1 MKNTAVRV
9 DRPLLLDTCAAIWLM
24 ERAAFSKESMAAMV
38 AAYER
43 GENLLV
49 SPITAW
55 EMGLLV
61 SRGRMPSVT
70 SPGAWFKSLL
80 ATETMELAKMTP
92 ETLIASSGLPGK
104 LHRDPADRIIIAT
117 ARELGMT
124 IVTRDRL
131 ILDYAAQGHVSAL
144 AC

>member
-1 MKNTAVRV
+1 MKSTVRRV
-9 DRPLLLDTCAAIWLM
+9 VRPLLLDTCAAIWLM
-24 ERAAFSKESMAAMV
+24 ERAPFSKESMAAMV
-38 AAYER
+38 VAYEN
-43 GENLLV
+43 GQDLMI

-61 SRGRMPSVT
+61 SRGRMPSVANPFT
-70 SPGAWFKSLL
+70 WFKTLL
-80 ATETMELAKMTP
+80 EQDAIELAGMTP
-92 ETLIASSGLPGK
+92 DILIQSSNLPGNV
-104 LHRDPADRIIIAT
+104 HRDPADRIIIAT

-131 ILDYAAQGHVSAL
+131 ILEYAARGHVSAL

>member
-1 MKNTAVRV
+1 
-9 DRPLLLDTCAAIWLM
+9 LLLDTCAAIWLM
-24 ERAAFSKESMAAMV
+24 ERAAFSKEGMAAMV

-43 GENLLV
+43 GENLSV

-55 EMGLLV
+55 EMGFLV

-70 SPGAWFKSLL
+70 SPGTWFKSLL
-80 ATETMELAKMTP
+80 ASEAMELAKMTP
-92 ETLIASSGLPGK
+92 EILIGSSSLPGD
-104 LHRDPADRIIIAT
+104 LHRDPADRILIAT

-124 IVTRDRL
+124 IVTRDRM
-131 ILDYAAQGHVSAL
+131 ILDYAARGHVSAL

>member
-1 MKNTAVRV
+1 MKNMVARV

-24 ERAAFSKESMAAMV
+24 ERAAFSREGMAALV
-38 AAYER
+38 ASYES
-43 GENLLV
+43 GENLSV

-70 SPGAWFKSLL
+70 NPAVWFKALL
-80 ATETMELAKMTP
+80 AREAIELARMTP
-92 ETLIASSGLPGK
+92 DILISSSNLPGD
-104 LHRDPADRIIIAT
+104 LHRDPADRIIIST

-124 IVTRDRL
+124 IITRDRM
-131 ILDYAAQGHVSAL
+131 ILDYADKGHVSAL

>member
-1 MKNTAVRV
+1 MEG
-9 DRPLLLDTCAAIWLM
+9 AALSSEAM
-24 ERAAFSKESMAAMV
+24 EAMV

-55 EMGLLV
+55 EIGLLV

-70 SPGAWFKSLL
+70 NPSVWFKTLL
-80 ATETMELAKMTP
+80 GQGTIELAHMTP
-92 ETLIASSGLPGK
+92 DILIQSSNLPGD
-104 LHRDPADRIIIAT
+104 LHRDPADRVIVAT
-117 ARELGMT
+117 ARELGVS

-131 ILDYAAQGHVSAL
+131 ILDYAAAGHVMAMG
-144 AC
+144 C

>member
-1 MKNTAVRV
+1 MKNTVARV
-9 DRPLLLDTCAAIWLM
+9 DRLLLLDTCAAIWLM
-24 ERAAFSKESMAAMV
+24 ERAAFSREGMAAMV
-38 AAYER
+38 ASYER
-43 GENLLV
+43 GENLSV

-70 SPGAWFKSLL
+70 NPAAWFKTLL
-80 ATETMELAKMTP
+80 AREAIELTRMTP
-92 ETLIASSGLPGK
+92 DILINSSNLPGD
-104 LHRDPADRIIIAT
+104 LHRDPADRIIIST

-124 IVTRDRL
+124 LITRDRL
-131 ILDYAAQGHVSAL
+131 ILDYAAKGHVSAL